1 MTAVPDPAELAP
13 TRDPAAYAR
22 RPLLTGG
29 FCKGDDGLLRP
40 VPAGGGG
47 GGRFLAPHAWRRCGT
62 LSPPPA
68 PRRRSPAAPASPPL
82 AAQLAPPADTSAPTD
97 VAALNDR
104 VQRLESGQAHIL
116 NAAAGALAASALSDA
131 AARPAPF
138 AADLAAVARVLPGS
152 PDATALAALAQ
163 QGAPTRPALATE
175 LTALG
180 AEVST
185 AARAPGKDASFM
197 DRALYAV
204 ARVVSLRRIDVKA
217 TGTDAVLAQAEHRAD
232 DGDLEGAV
240 GILDTLPDTAKASL
254 APWRDKAERRI
265 QIDQHIAALR
275 AQAVA
280 NLAAS
285 QGAASGATS

>member
-1 MTAVPDPAELAP
+1 LS
-13 TRDPAAYAR
+13 
-22 RPLLTGG
+22 
-29 FCKGDDGLLRP
+29 
-40 VPAGGGG
+40 
-47 GGRFLAPHAWRRCGT
+47 GRL
-62 LSPPPA
+62 
-68 PRRRSPAAPASPPL
+68 
-82 AAQLAPPADTSAPTD
+82 
-97 VAALNDR
+97 
-104 VQRLESGQAHIL
+104 QRLEAGQTRL
-116 NAAAGALAASALSDA
+116 LDAAAGALAASTLSDA
-131 AARPAPF
+131 AAKPAPF

-163 QGAPTRPALATE
+163 QGAPTRAALAAE
-175 LTALG
+175 LTALS

-217 TGTDAVLAQAEHRAD
+217 TGADAVLARAEHRAD

-240 GILDTLPDTAKASL
+240 AILDTLSETAKASL

-265 QIDQHIAALR
+265 EIDQHIAALR

-280 NLAAS
+280 NLAAA
-285 QGAASGATS
+285 QGAAQGAPTGATS